1 MNIAAERSGP
11 AAYHL
16 IMQVWGDLYTRLL
29 TDVCLP
35 ALLSPGNIPALAV
48 DRPTVF
54 RIFTTEPDMARFRE
68 SPAYAE
74 LTRHVTVEFNSLDAA
89 PDGDKY
95 AAMTD
100 IHRHIVRDAA
110 DRNLALIWL
119 VPDSIWADGSLRT
132 VVRAVAAGK
141 RAVMQS
147 AVKVNRSTALPY
159 FEERL
164 AGRSAVAIESRE
176 LVQVALDH
184 MHRYYRA
191 WFWDAPKF
199 SRNAANVYWRVDDKG
214 FVLRGFHLHP
224 LMLHPE
230 RAVAD
235 FVSTFDDDLPLLAC
249 PSFEHIYVAA
259 DSDEAFH
266 VDLAD
271 EDWCPEVLTVPR
283 RSAYNIAMWA
293 AGATNLHHRRL
304 LEARI
309 RVHAGAMDEPAW
321 QAVEQQSDAVV
332 RRVRRWLAVWAAC
345 ARPLEWVFGLSRTAL
360 LDTAAAEGLSPRMH
374 PEPPAWYSALV
385 SRARALHLTRTANA
399 LTGVH
404 RFAVRHTLFAVF
416 GKNVVWKGLNL
427 ERRYIL
433 RLRQRLRIFWWR
445 TVWPALWKR
454 YKRVALFAKRR
465 RRDVRVLRDRT
476 GTRLRRSWHRGGRAL
491 RNLPTSWH
499 RWRGVFYRWR
509 RDQWR
514 NRSRSIRRVT
524 KPIDNRLNESGR
536 RLSRWT
542 REWRKGTD
550 KRLRRWRSGKPLK
563 RIVSGGR
570 ALVRRAR
577 TWNQ

>member
-1 MNIAAERSGP
+1 MDHLEKSGP

-16 IMQVWGDLYTRLL
+16 IMQVWGELYTRLL

-35 ALLSPGNIPALAV
+35 ALLAPGNIPALAA

-54 RIFTTEPDMARFRE
+54 RIFTTEPDMARFRA

-74 LTRHVTVEFNSLDAA
+74 LLRYATVEFNSLDAA

-119 VPDSIWADGSLRT
+119 VPDSIWADGSLQT

-147 AVKVNRSTALPY
+147 AVKVNRSMALPY

-164 AGRSAVAIESRE
+164 AGQPAVAVGARE
-176 LVQVALDH
+176 IVQVALDH
-184 MHRYYRA
+184 MHRHYRA

-199 SRNAANVYWRVDDKG
+199 SRNPANVYWRVDDTG

-230 RAVAD
+230 RAVTD
-235 FVSTFDDDLPLLAC
+235 FISTFDDDLPLLAC

-271 EDWCPEVLTVPR
+271 EDWSPEELAVPR

-304 LEARI
+304 LQSRI

-321 QAVEQQSDAVV
+321 QAVELQSDAVV
-332 RRVRRWLAVWAAC
+332 RRVRRWLALWAAC
-345 ARPLEWVFGLSRTAL
+345 ARPLEWVFGLSRTEL

-374 PEPPAWYSALV
+374 PQPPAWYSALV
-385 SRARALHLTRTANA
+385 SGARALHLTRTEKA

-404 RFAVRHTLFAVF
+404 WFAVRHTLFAVF
-416 GKNVVWKGLNL
+416 GKNVVRKGLHL
-427 ERRYIL
+427 ERRLIL
-433 RLRQRLRIFWWR
+433 VFRRRVRTYWWR
-445 TVWPALWKR
+445 TLWPAIWKQ
-454 YKRVALFAKRR
+454 YKRGALFAKRR
-465 RRDVRVLRDRT
+465 RRDIRVLAA
-476 GTRLRRSWHRGGRAL
+476 RA
-491 RNLPTSWH
+491 
-499 RWRGVFYRWR
+499 V
-509 RDQWR
+509 
-514 NRSRSIRRVT
+514 
-524 KPIDNRLNESGR
+524 
-536 RLSRWT
+536 
-542 REWRKGTD
+542 
-550 KRLRRWRSGKPLK
+550 KRLRRIRLFGRRPLRHVARVRGDWQDALDHKWRTLLRDRRQDFKRRARRVSSGLDGGRRGLNRRAREWRRLFDRLLHRGGKLPK
-563 RIVSGGR
+563 RIIAGGR
-570 ALVRRAR
+570 AVLRRAR
-577 TWNQ
+577 TWHQ